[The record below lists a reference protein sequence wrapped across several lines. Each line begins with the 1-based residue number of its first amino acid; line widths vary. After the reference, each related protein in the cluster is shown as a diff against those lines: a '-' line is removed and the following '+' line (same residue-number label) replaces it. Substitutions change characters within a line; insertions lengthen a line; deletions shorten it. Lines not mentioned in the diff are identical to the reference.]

1 MKKYLIYIFFIGLI
15 FNNSLKAQKLKKIGI
30 EFKTQT
36 YNFGDIQMWENQPA
50 IFELVNKSNVSLSIL
65 PIFSENDLE
74 VVYPDK
80 SIAPNEK
87 VIIKAIYYTSG
98 TGSFTRKFPIY
109 FDRSPEAYYLTI
121 KGNIK
126 SLSPTA
132 YIQCPMAKPE
142 HSKTKGDLVGLVVNV
157 DTDMP
162 IENAEVIL
170 QQVGSKTNAELLSD
184 RTGNFYSKLPFG
196 NYQVI
201 VKKNGFETHN
211 SFFYLGQNTGNLK
224 IKLIPVSKTPLL
236 SENIDKKEDK
246 LNSSTEK
253 YEPNKVENVSTP
265 KTDFKKE
272 ELPKYNEE
280 SLSTK
285 NDNVNAPIKNN
296 DIDKIEDV
304 NTPNENFVK
313 QDLPKYNED
322 NLPKKD
328 EPIASNTT
336 NNTPEK
342 VYTYTIHNTF
352 EKPIEETPKQEQTE
366 TIPQKEE
373 KIYKPYESAYYDKP
387 KEEKEP
393 KEVKD
398 YGDFGYSTPEKKEIE
413 KPDIQYEN
421 STKYRFRFVNEDTYQ
436 PIPNVE
442 LQIKSDEIPTVN
454 DKGSELGSFEIKL
467 PINEYELTADAHN
480 FLPTTI
486 TINPNDD
493 TKVVRVY
500 LKPTKEPEPQLVAL
514 NTTEKVVPEIIEK
527 EEQKEVA
534 PINEPTPTTTKVE
547 ENKIEDTKPQEND
560 RKASLDSLQIVM
572 AQIEAEKAKM
582 ELELAKANLEIS
594 KKENELLA
602 KELELSKKDAEINNT
617 NSQLEQTKQ
626 NYETQI
632 ELLKENTPENTTP
645 KETSIELSRTEYAA
659 NNVLFLIDISS
670 SMAKENK
677 MELLKESIKNL
688 TSVLRDIDN
697 VSLIA
702 YNQKTNVIL
711 EGISGADKGSIINAI
726 DSLQNYGLTYG
737 VRGLQTAYD
746 LLNYHYIGNGNNQI
760 ILATDG
766 LFSKVNAL
774 MTENEL
780 NKEVKKHVKEMG
792 IKLSVIGFGQ
802 DEEGDKL
809 MQKLAESGSGQ
820 YIKIK
825 NPWEARTVLID
836 EIKLNSKKL

>member
-74 VVYPDK
+74 VIYPDK

-236 SENIDKKEDK
+236 SENIDKKEDR

-304 NTPNENFVK
+304 K
-313 QDLPKYNED
+313 
-322 NLPKKD
+322 
-328 EPIASNTT
+328 
-336 NNTPEK
+336 
-342 VYTYTIHNTF
+342 
-352 EKPIEETPKQEQTE
+352 
-366 TIPQKEE
+366 
-373 KIYKPYESAYYDKP
+373 
-387 KEEKEP
+387 
-393 KEVKD
+393 
-398 YGDFGYSTPEKKEIE
+398 
-413 KPDIQYEN
+413 
-421 STKYRFRFVNEDTYQ
+421 
-436 PIPNVE
+436 
-442 LQIKSDEIPTVN
+442 
-454 DKGSELGSFEIKL
+454 
-467 PINEYELTADAHN
+467 AH
-480 FLPTTI
+480 
-486 TINPNDD
+486 
-493 TKVVRVY
+493 
-500 LKPTKEPEPQLVAL
+500 A
-514 NTTEKVVPEIIEK
+514 
-527 EEQKEVA
+527 
-534 PINEPTPTTTKVE
+534 
-547 ENKIEDTKPQEND
+547 
-560 RKASLDSLQIVM
+560 
-572 AQIEAEKAKM
+572 
-582 ELELAKANLEIS
+582 
-594 KKENELLA
+594 
-602 KELELSKKDAEINNT
+602 
-617 NSQLEQTKQ
+617 
-626 NYETQI
+626 
-632 ELLKENTPENTTP
+632 
-645 KETSIELSRTEYAA
+645 
-659 NNVLFLIDISS
+659 
-670 SMAKENK
+670 
-677 MELLKESIKNL
+677 
-688 TSVLRDIDN
+688 
-697 VSLIA
+697 
-702 YNQKTNVIL
+702 
-711 EGISGADKGSIINAI
+711 
-726 DSLQNYGLTYG
+726 
-737 VRGLQTAYD
+737 
-746 LLNYHYIGNGNNQI
+746 
-760 ILATDG
+760 
-766 LFSKVNAL
+766 
-774 MTENEL
+774 
-780 NKEVKKHVKEMG
+780 
-792 IKLSVIGFGQ
+792 
-802 DEEGDKL
+802 
-809 MQKLAESGSGQ
+809 
-820 YIKIK
+820 
-825 NPWEARTVLID
+825 
-836 EIKLNSKKL
+836 